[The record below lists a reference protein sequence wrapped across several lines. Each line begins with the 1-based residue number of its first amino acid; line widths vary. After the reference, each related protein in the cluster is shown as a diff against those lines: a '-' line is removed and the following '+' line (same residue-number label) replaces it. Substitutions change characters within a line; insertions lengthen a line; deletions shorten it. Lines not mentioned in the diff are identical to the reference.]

1 MRNIWVIMKRELYSY
16 FLSPIAYIV
25 LVVFLIYNGV
35 TFYMIMEILNQPMSI
50 TGSPMS
56 IYLGGT
62 IFYYLVIFPICSV
75 ITMRSLAS
83 ERKSGTFE
91 TLMTSPVN
99 DVQVVLG
106 KFLSAWLFY
115 ICLWI
120 PTLIYPAI
128 LEAYSDPD
136 WGPILA
142 GYLGTALLGGTLI
155 SVGIFTSSLTK
166 SQLVSFILSY
176 LLISGMAFIV
186 GLGEYIF
193 SGTMLKEVFSY
204 INLWS
209 HMEDFAKGIV
219 DTRRLIYYFSVMTL
233 CIFGAV
239 KTFQLKRLRS

>member
-1 MRNIWVIMKRELYSY
+1 MKGIWVIVKKELFSI
-16 FLSPIAYIV
+16 FLSPIAWIM
-25 LVVFLIYNGV
+25 LVVFLLYNGV
-35 TFYMIMEILNQPMSI
+35 SFYMIIEILNQPMSI

-56 IYLGGT
+56 IFLGGT

-75 ITMRSLAS
+75 ITMRSLAA

-91 TLMTSPVN
+91 TLMTAPVN

-106 KFLSAWLFY
+106 KFISAWIFY
-115 ICLWI
+115 IFLWV

-128 LEAYSDPD
+128 LEVYSNPD
-136 WGPILA
+136 WGPILS
-142 GYLGTALLGGTLI
+142 GYLGTLLLGGFLI

-166 SQLVSFILSY
+166 SQLVAFILSY
-176 LLISGMAFIV
+176 LLVSGMAFIV

-193 SGTMLKEVFSY
+193 SGTGLKEFFAY
-204 INLWS
+204 INIWS

-219 DTRRLIYYFSVMTL
+219 DTRRVIYYVTVIALFLFAAT
-233 CIFGAV
+233 